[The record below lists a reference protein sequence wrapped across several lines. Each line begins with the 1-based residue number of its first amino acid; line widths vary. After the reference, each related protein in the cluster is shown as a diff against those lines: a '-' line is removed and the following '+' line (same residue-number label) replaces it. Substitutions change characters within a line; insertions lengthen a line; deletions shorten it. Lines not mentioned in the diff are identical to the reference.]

1 MTNGPD
7 PAAAEGAGPATGDG
21 LDRVGSA
28 LSAKSAAAPR
38 ARRTRSA
45 RDWLVDSLV
54 FAAAVFLGLVVLGVV
69 KEQGSVAGWAI
80 DLDPFL
86 GLVACLALWWRRRW
100 PFAVAL
106 IGLPA
111 VALATSALPAGAV
124 IVANLALRVPWR
136 RALWTLGAYVVC
148 VVPSGLLIS
157 DTGDELWISGALSL
171 AYLLAAFAGGHALH
185 SRRLLVERLREDAE
199 RARAEHRRR
208 MADARRSERQA
219 IAREMHDVL
228 AHRISLVSVHAGALA
243 YRTRQAE
250 AAAGP
255 ALSGVEV
262 AESAEVIRGNAH
274 QALEELQEVLYL
286 LRAEDDGGE
295 PASLLPRIGDI
306 GGLVADA
313 RATGQPVDYRADL
326 PVHAV
331 GDLRPQVHRTAY
343 RVAQE
348 GLTNARKHAPG
359 ARVSVRLSGGP
370 GRDLTV
376 EVSNELPTRA
386 GSGSGTGTG
395 SGPGAAIPGAGAGLT
410 GLAERVHLEG
420 GTLDHAA
427 VDGTFTLCARLPWPE
442 R

>member
-1 MTNGPD
+1 
-7 PAAAEGAGPATGDG
+7 
-21 LDRVGSA
+21 
-28 LSAKSAAAPR
+28 
-38 ARRTRSA
+38 
-45 RDWLVDSLV
+45 VDTV
-54 FAAAVFLGLVVLGVV
+54 VYCVAVFLGLVVLGVV
-69 KEQGSVAGWAI
+69 KEQGDLPGWALG
-80 DLDPFL
+80 LDPFL
-86 GLVACLALWWRRRW
+86 GLVACLALWWRRRF

-106 IGLPA
+106 VGLPA

-136 RALWTLGAYVVC
+136 RALRTLGAYVVC

-157 DTGDELWISGALSL
+157 GPGDGLWINGVISL

-208 MADARRSERQA
+208 MADARRGERHA

-243 YRTRQAE
+243 YRTRQAG

-255 ALSGVEV
+255 ALSGGEV

-286 LRAEDDGGE
+286 LRAEDGAGE
-295 PASLLPRIGDI
+295 PMSLLPRIGDI

-313 RATGQPVDYRADL
+313 RATGQPVEYRAEL
-326 PVHAV
+326 AAGAV

-359 ARVSVRLSGGP
+359 ARVVVRLTGGP
-370 GRDLTV
+370 GGDLTV
-376 EVSNELPTRA
+376 EVSNELPAYASTGAHA
-386 GSGSGTGTG
+386 GAGAESGG
-395 SGPGAAIPGAGAGLT
+395 AIPGAGAGLT

-427 VDGTFTLCARLPWPE
+427 TDGTFTLRARLPWPA